1 MVRRSDPSA
10 LTRLLHHV
18 DAVSDGTAPS
28 DALPTGFPS
37 LDRLL
42 GGGLR
47 PGDLVVLGGDV
58 GAGKSS
64 LGLAMA
70 MRLVQAGRAAL
81 VVSGEMRVDRLL
93 ERLLAIEGRTPID
106 DLRRGALDEVQRA
119 TVGAVAMRL
128 REAAPVLQALPADGL
143 DGVAALA
150 RAEGRG
156 GLVVV
161 DGLAAFALGERPL
174 DEELAAAVR
183 RLKAVALEA
192 NVALLLTAGLP
203 GFSAERRSARPRLDD
218 FGVLGAIKQHAD
230 VVLALFREE
239 MYDPGFGVDG
249 ATELHVLKNRNGQTG
264 YVDLYF
270 YKRWMRFED
279 MLDPDR

>member
-1 MVRRSDPSA
+1 
-10 LTRLLHHV
+10 
-18 DAVSDGTAPS
+18 
-28 DALPTGFPS
+28 
-37 LDRLL
+37 
-42 GGGLR
+42 
-47 PGDLVVLGGDV
+47 
-58 GAGKSS
+58 
-64 LGLAMA
+64 
-70 MRLVQAGRAAL
+70 
-81 VVSGEMRVDRLL
+81 
-93 ERLLAIEGRTPID
+93 
-106 DLRRGALDEVQRA
+106 
-119 TVGAVAMRL
+119 
-128 REAAPVLQALPADGL
+128 
-143 DGVAALA
+143 
-150 RAEGRG
+150 
-156 GLVVV
+156 
-161 DGLAAFALGERPL
+161 
-174 DEELAAAVR
+174 
-183 RLKAVALEA
+183 VALEA